1 MDDGRYPTGSR
12 VDVYWPGDERGMNEW
27 YVCRNGAQNAHRVA
41 QGRRS
46 EDAVSSVGA
55 LRRNCVNKKHTST
68 QSRAINYPTEQSL
81 WGNTRAGGNKNE
93 QESPKGEQKQN
104 SEQRKS
110 QEMSKKRKASI

>member
-1 MDDGRYPTGSR
+1 MNYDDSPFHAPQTSSLSVQGESDAPSGWYGFFDAAPLLCTDALNACEDNWNAY
-12 VDVYWPGDERGMNEW
+12 V
-27 YVCRNGAQNAHRVA
+27 YVCILNIYM
-41 QGRRS
+41 S
-46 EDAVSSVGA
+46 
-55 LRRNCVNKKHTST
+55 ST